1 MDPEAAAE
9 ELGGPAAS
17 PSSPAPAPAPAPA
30 EARAGG
36 GAWDRLPLASAPGG
50 SPSSSARGR
59 FISPRALAT
68 H

>member
-17 PSSPAPAPAPAPA
+17 PSSPAPAPA